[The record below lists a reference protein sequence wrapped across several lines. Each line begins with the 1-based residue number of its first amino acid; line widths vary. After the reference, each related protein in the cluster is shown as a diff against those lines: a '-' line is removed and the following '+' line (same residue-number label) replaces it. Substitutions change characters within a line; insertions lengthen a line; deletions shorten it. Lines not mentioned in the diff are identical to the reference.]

1 MTGAPACRGWRR
13 AQTPRVPRF
22 QSRLDLD
29 VPLEALWRYHANP
42 GAFERL
48 SPPWQKVE
56 LVQRTDGIGEGQR
69 LVMKLGRR
77 PFRITW
83 EALHGPM
90 VPLSSFEDTQVR
102 GPFSRWHHVH
112 AFEGDAA
119 RSSLTDTIDW
129 APPLPPLGN
138 VGRCIVARQITRL
151 FRFRHARTRLDLAH
165 QTRTLPMDAQQTSH
179 PLRIAI
185 TGSSGLVG
193 QALIPYLTTAGH
205 EVSKFVRRAPRD
217 PGEIAWD
224 PVRNVLDPSSLD
236 GLDAI
241 IHLAGDSIA
250 DGRWSP
256 QKKALIRDS
265 RVLGTKTLVD
275 ALARA
280 ERRPPVLVSASA
292 IGFYGLGDEVHTER
306 DGPGDDFLAG
316 VCREWEDEATRA
328 EALGVRV
335 VKARL
340 GVVLDPRGGA
350 LNKLVGPFKM
360 GLGGKVG
367 HGRQWMSWV
376 ALDDVVYALDHAL
389 RHKGLSGPINVVS
402 PTPVTQ
408 SDFARTLG
416 RVLARPSFMPLPGFA
431 VKALFGEMGEAL
443 LLGGQRVLPEA
454 LLASGFEFAHPELEP
469 ALRMMLGR

>member
-1 MTGAPACRGWRR
+1 M
-13 AQTPRVPRF
+13 PR
-22 QSRLDLD
+22 D
-29 VPLEALWRYHANP
+29 ALWRYHANP

-48 SPPWQKVE
+48 SPPWQRVE
-56 LVQRTDGIGEGQR
+56 LVEKTDGIGEGQR

-90 VPLSSFEDTQVR
+90 VPLVSFEDTQVR

-112 AFEGDAA
+112 AFEGDAG
-119 RSSLTDTIDW
+119 RSSLIDTIDW
-129 APPLPPLGN
+129 APPLPPLGHL
-138 VGRCIVARQITRL
+138 GGCIVARQIARL
-151 FRFRHARTRLDLAH
+151 FRFRHARTRLDLAY
-165 QTRTLPMDAQQTSH
+165 QTRTLPMDAQQPTSAPRR

-205 EVSKFVRRAPRD
+205 EVLRFVRRAPRD
-217 PGEIAWD
+217 PGELSWD
-224 PVRNVLDPSSLD
+224 PVRNVLDPGSLD

-241 IHLAGDSIA
+241 VHLAGDSIA
-250 DGRWSP
+250 DDRWSP

-265 RVLGTKTLVD
+265 RVLGTKTLID
-275 ALARA
+275 AIARA
-280 ERRPPVLVSASA
+280 ERRPPTLVSASA

-335 VKARL
+335 VRARL

-350 LNKLVGPFKM
+350 LNKLVGPF
-360 GLGGKVG
+360 
-367 HGRQWMSWV
+367 
-376 ALDDVVYALDHAL
+376 
-389 RHKGLSGPINVVS
+389 
-402 PTPVTQ
+402 
-408 SDFARTLG
+408 
-416 RVLARPSFMPLPGFA
+416 
-431 VKALFGEMGEAL
+431 
-443 LLGGQRVLPEA
+443 
-454 LLASGFEFAHPELEP
+454 
-469 ALRMMLGR
+469 

>member
-1 MTGAPACRGWRR
+1 M
-13 AQTPRVPRF
+13 PRF
-22 QSRLDLD
+22 QSRLELD
-29 VPLEALWRYHANP
+29 VPLQRLWAYHANP

-48 SPPWQKVE
+48 SPPWQRVE
-56 LVQRTDGIGEGQR
+56 LVKKTAGIGEGER

-90 VPLSSFEDTQVR
+90 EPLSSFEDTQVR
-102 GPFSRWHHVH
+102 GPFGRWHHVH
-112 AFEGDAA
+112 GFEGDATGSA
-119 RSSLTDTIDW
+119 LVDTIEW
-129 APPLPPLGN
+129 APPFPPLG
-138 VGRCIVARQITRL
+138 GLGSPIIRRQIERL

-165 QTRTLPMDAQQTSH
+165 QTRMLPMDAMDATGAKSAQQSPR
-179 PLRIAI
+179 PLRIAV

-205 EVSKFVRRAPRD
+205 EVFRFVRRAPRD
-217 PGEIAWD
+217 PGELTWD

-241 IHLAGDSIA
+241 VHLAGDSIA

-275 ALARA
+275 ALARS
-280 ERRPPVLVSASA
+280 ERRPPALVSASA
-292 IGFYGLGDEVHTER
+292 IGFYGLGDEVHTEC

-367 HGRQWMSWV
+367 SGRQWMSWV
-376 ALDDVVYALDHAL
+376 ALDDVVYALDYAV
-389 RHKGLSGPINVVS
+389 RHPKLSGPVNVVS

-454 LLASGFEFAHPELEP
+454 LQAAGFRFAHPDLEP